1 MSAALLAGIDKM
13 KKPELLQLCDK
24 HKLDP
29 GSVADMKYKLKRFL
43 EEKAAPPAKVA
54 KTAATT
60 VVVAAN
66 AADAASARK
75 EVVGDFC
82 LPKGPAGPRFLVH
95 VALLAPN
102 PKWQRDGAMAQI
114 SRVCGMEPQI
124 QYEAM
129 WHTQSAG
136 GVQYTECG
144 GEKVVSTLFGL
155 SLEGDTAVF
164 QLDDFV
170 EGIKTVARR
179 AKKDGG
185 TVHIHRPD
193 PLPAA
198 MDWDVVQGKIDA
210 LVVAQGV
217 DVWVYSSPTA
227 VTTPSPAADSGPSPT
242 PASTTPAT
250 PAPPGVA
257 SRVEGKRMA
266 DFPLEKADVKLRRID
281 KDTQE
286 FWDLEERFYANIQGR
301 NEDYVEARIKA
312 GKRPVKFVLIGAE
325 RVENEILECRFELK
339 KRELDRVTKQKQR
352 TRVSFH
358 ATHPKNVMSIC
369 KTSLLPFKHPLNP
382 CKSQVDDGY
391 FGTNKKG
398 IYVSRYADYT
408 LKYANHVVPL
418 EPKDV
423 VKTIMFKTLPG
434 RSKHFAKM
442 PGAIDPTKGFDSHS
456 SPTWM
461 EWYLFNE
468 AQALPEYV
476 CQVRAEEDTR
486 TKSDD
491 E

>member
-1 MSAALLAGIDKM
+1 MAALLAGIDKM

-24 HKLDP
+24 YKVDP
-29 GSVADMKYKLKRFL
+29 GSVADMKYKLKRLL
-43 EEKAAPPAKVA
+43 EEAASPTPKVA
-54 KTAATT
+54 KTAASTT
-60 VVVAAN
+60 FVAPSADGC
-66 AADAASARK
+66 AAARK

-82 LPKGPAGPRFLVH
+82 LPKGPSGPRFLVH
-95 VALLAPN
+95 VALLAPD
-102 PKWQRDGAMAQI
+102 PKWKRDGAMAQI

-124 QYEAM
+124 QYEAL

-136 GVQYTECG
+136 GVQFTECG
-144 GEKVVSTLFGL
+144 GEKIVCTLFAL
-155 SLEGDTAVF
+155 SLEGDTPVF

-170 EGIKTVARR
+170 DGMKVVARR

-198 MDWDVVQGKIDA
+198 MDWGAVQGKVDT

-217 DVWVYSSPTA
+217 DTWVYSSPSAAPAAASDSGANTTA
-227 VTTPSPAADSGPSPT
+227 AAPAPTPSSGS
-242 PASTTPAT
+242 
-250 PAPPGVA
+250 VA
-257 SRVEGKRMA
+257 SRVEGKKFT
-266 DFPLEKADVKLRRID
+266 DFPLDRATVKLRKID

-286 FWDLEERFYANIQGR
+286 FWDLEERFYANVQGR
-301 NEDYVEARIKA
+301 NEDYVAARIKE
-312 GKRPVKFVLIGAE
+312 GKKPVKFVLIGAE
-325 RVENEILECRFELK
+325 RVENDILECRFELK
-339 KRELDRVTKQKQR
+339 RRELEKTTKEKQR
-352 TRVSFH
+352 CRVSFH
-358 ATHPKNVMSIC
+358 ATHPKNIMSIC

-382 CKSQVDDGY
+382 CKTQVDDGY

-423 VKTIMFKTLPG
+423 VKTIMFKTMPG
-434 RSKHFAKM
+434 KSKHFSKM
-442 PGAIDPTKGFDSHS
+442 PGAINPSPGFNSHS
-456 SPTWM
+456 SPTYL
-461 EWYLFNE
+461 EWYLFDDS
-468 AQALPEYV
+468 QACPEYV